1 MLNVLRAR
9 DGYAGQIVHVESMPH
24 SSAAYQPFRAPLN
37 RLLKHSLDMR
47 GGDRVYTHRTEPIGA
62 ITSGSLGSEL
72 ELNPHMAAT
81 GATLD
86 VIHTPG

>member
-1 MLNVLRAR
+1 MLDVLRAR

-24 SSAAYQPFRAPLN
+24 SSAAYQPLRAPLN
-37 RLLKHSLDMR
+37 RLLKHALDMR

-62 ITSGSLGSEL
+62 ITSGSLGSEP
-72 ELNPHMAAT
+72 NPHVAAT

>member
-1 MLNVLRAR
+1 MLDDQNQYRSPSLDSQGMLDVLRAR

-47 GGDRVYTHRTEPIGA
+47 GGDRFYTHRTR
-62 ITSGSLGSEL
+62 
-72 ELNPHMAAT
+72 NPSA
-81 GATLD
+81 
-86 VIHTPG
+86 P